1 MYLISLAKIP
11 LTMVISATTF
21 TSQNNNNNLRD
32 ASFSSYLN
40 NKKETFVDSSHP
52 FISNRKEPLQL
63 GVKKEED
70 GEIGVFDAEKYF
82 NGVQVETPTPRVSTI
97 DGDKVKQMK
106 NQQQTCLQN
115 RKLKVQ
121 YGTPSVGSESSLNSQ
136 NALLQTPVKKSSSN
150 RKNQVHRKSLLAIL
164 GCKCSCYDKNSVDVN
179 DHAGEISFNK
189 GVAHGKSKTT
199 SEKLFKHDQD
209 ASKKTETRAA
219 AELYLQKQEKISSY
233 KMQLQQVENPRKRLE
248 VFGSPILYER
258 CKSLSFDMRLKKP
271 SWEEAGSKLEEEEIE
286 FSTISGENYDDE
298 AGSDASSDLFE
309 IESFTGKTNPSFCR
323 TTSNIASGCA
333 SPTCYAPSEASIE
346 WSVITASAVE
356 YSPLSDHEDQETVR
370 SPTRTSL
377 NSSNGKTR
385 INKEIPKRRPSKF
398 LGCNSQKSVG
408 VAADAFTAT
417 YEKQSTNPKIHGKTD
432 VLPQVTKFKVESFGA
447 RNEQHGYAK
456 PPRRSHSTHGA
467 QLLYI

>member
-1 MYLISLAKIP
+1 
-11 LTMVISATTF
+11 MVISATTF

-52 FISNRKEPLQL
+52 FISSNRKETLQL
-63 GVKKEED
+63 GVRKEED
-70 GEIGVFDAEKYF
+70 DEIGVFDAEKYF
-82 NGVQVETPTPRVSTI
+82 NGVQVDTPTPRVATI
-97 DGDKVKQMK
+97 DAYKFKYMK

-115 RKLKVQ
+115 RKLNKVQ

-136 NALLQTPVKKSSSN
+136 NALLQTSVKKSSRN

-189 GVAHGKSKTT
+189 GLVHGKSKTT

-219 AELYLQKQEKISSY
+219 KELVMNKDMYIQKQEKISSY
-233 KMQLQQVENPRKRLE
+233 KMQLQQVENPRKTLE
-248 VFGSPILYER
+248 VFGSPILSER

-271 SWEEAGSKLEEEEIE
+271 SWEIAGSKLEEEIE
-286 FSTISGENYDDE
+286 FSTNSGENENYDDE

-323 TTSNIASGCA
+323 TSSNVASGCP

-356 YSPLSDHEDQETVR
+356 YSAHSDHEDQETIR
-370 SPTRTSL
+370 TPTRTSL
-377 NSSNGKTR
+377 DSSNGKTR
-385 INKEIPKRRPSKF
+385 INKEIPRRRPGKF
-398 LGCNSQKSVG
+398 LGCNSQKAVG

-417 YEKQSTNPKIHGKTD
+417 CEKQSTNPKIHGKSD
-432 VLPQVTKFKVESFGA
+432 MVPQVTKFKVESFGA

-456 PPRRSHSTHGA
+456 PPLRRSHSPHGA
-467 QLLYI
+467 QVLYI